1 MKLYGSI
8 ASPYVARV
16 VMFADLKGIDL
27 PMEPA
32 PGGMG
37 SDEYKAI
44 NPTGKIPALE
54 LDGPD
59 GKQCIAESTVI
70 CDYLEAAY
78 PEPPLIPADP
88 MGQAQTRMIA
98 HMTDLYVAPHNT
110 PLNRMGP
117 ERDEALIAK
126 QAGLFAQGF
135 HYIESFMGPG
145 PFTVGAT
152 PTLGDCALAP
162 FIVMLKENIFANF
175 PEVRDPTAGDGRLAE
190 WWQALQAHPG
200 CRRNL
205 DHYAVELEK
214 FLKWLREMMAKRRGE
229 SR

>member
-16 VMFADLKGIDL
+16 VLFADLKGIAL
-27 PMEPA
+27 PMEAA

-37 SDEYKAI
+37 SDEYRAI

-54 LDGPD
+54 IDGPN

-70 CDYLEAAY
+70 CDYLEAAH
-78 PEPPLIPADP
+78 PEPALIPADP
-88 MGQAQTRMIA
+88 LEQAQTRMIA
-98 HMTDLYVAPHNT
+98 RMTDFYVAPHNT

-117 ERDEALIAK
+117 NRDQALIEQ
-126 QAGLFAQGF
+126 QAALFAKGF

-145 PFTVGAT
+145 PFAVGAT

-162 FIVMLKENIFANF
+162 FIIMLKENIFANF
-175 PEVRDPTAGDGRLAE
+175 AEVVDPTEGDRRLAE
-190 WWQALQAHPG
+190 WWQALQAHPR
-200 CRRNL
+200 CRKTL

-214 FLKWLREMMAKRRGE
+214 FLKWLREMIAQRQGG
-229 SR
+229 